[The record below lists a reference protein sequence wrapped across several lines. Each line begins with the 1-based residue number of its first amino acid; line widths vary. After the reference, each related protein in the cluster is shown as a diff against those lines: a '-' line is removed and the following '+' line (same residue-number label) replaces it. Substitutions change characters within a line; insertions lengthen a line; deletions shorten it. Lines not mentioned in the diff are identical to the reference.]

1 MIPMDPE
8 SDPDAD
14 LDDPTFLGTG
24 NISWEEHQQRQRSI
38 RTLMMFLMMLILME
52 GDNPPEN
59 RKKSLRSRKN
69 KDSKHADLV
78 NQQLVEK
85 RMKLDAL
92 LTSVVRMGSGFVA
105 GSQSGAG
112 AGVGGE
118 MNVNTYV
125 QDRFQQMIDLNHGM
139 DEELLAEVHTEKY
152 WNDILSKQEKNISN
166 EEKKGKKL
174 KKLIIGEAKDHFDEI
189 GDPVAM
195 QKAKELYEDVIEEE
209 KQVWT
214 YPTNATGKTTVLEG
228 LLSCVPI
235 QLKEWLLKLILT

>member
-59 RKKSLRSRKN
+59 RKKSLRSRRN
-69 KDSKHADLV
+69 KDKKHADLV
-78 NQQLVEK
+78 NPQLVEK
-85 RMKLDAL
+85 RMRLDAL

-105 GSQSGAG
+105 GS
-112 AGVGGE
+112 GE
-118 MNVNTYV
+118 MNGSTYV

-152 WNDILSKQEKNISN
+152 WNDILSKEEKSN
-166 EEKKGKKL
+166 EEKKGNKVKKS
-174 KKLIIGEAKDHFDEI
+174 IIGDAKDHFDKN

-214 YPTNATGKTTVLEG
+214 YPTNATGKMTVLEA
-228 LLSCVPI
+228 LLSRVPLE
-235 QLKEWLLKLILT
+235 LKKWISKLMLT